1 MLDSAIPGVSS
12 LVIHI
17 SDPSPR
23 GLHHQPDNNS
33 NDLTQIINIL
43 LHSAAVNTAH
53 WPATFIMAELS
64 QLSIC
69 SFEKSFNKTCSVLT

>member
-17 SDPSPR
+17 SDPGPW
-23 GLHHQPDNNS
+23 GLHNQPDNNS

-43 LHSAAVNTAH
+43 LHNAAVNTAH
-53 WPATFIMAELS
+53 WPATLLWENSLISPSPLFR
-64 QLSIC
+64 
-69 SFEKSFNKTCSVLT
+69 KV